1 MANAMDET
9 KATAHLPN
17 LDIEIRHRVMP
28 DEGAEYVTVS
38 LRAAPSFDAVGNYL
52 EACAPFLLGPMIFWL
67 PAFQAAQAFWAPF
80 LPPPR
85 YLPAPPERSEPG

>member
-1 MANAMDET
+1 MGNAMDET

-17 LDIEIRHRVMP
+17 LDIEIRHRVMQ

-38 LRAAPSFDAVGNYL
+38 LRAAPSFDAVGHYL
-52 EACAPFLLGPMIFWL
+52 ETCVPFLLNPMVFWL

-80 LPPPR
+80 LPMPR
-85 YLPAPPERSEPG
+85 YLPAPPEHGEEG